1 MQCLHKVSRMVYNIV
16 IINNAM
22 FAQRVTRSTKDL
34 YEKWIAVCITLLNMN
49 NMMHEKR
56 CVVYCA

>member
-1 MQCLHKVSRMVYNIV
+1 MVYNIV
-16 IINNAM
+16 MINNAM

-34 YEKWIAVCITLLNMN
+34 YEKWIAVCIDLLNMN